1 MAIQALPRHGE
12 SSTRNPVVTLRQ
24 IIATVLAGLVLGA
37 CAPLPASPPP
47 QLAKRAPAVWHQPAA
62 GQLTREFGEATL
74 YRNVQ
79 LRRLVDQATTA
90 NPALNAQRLRL
101 EALRHEISNIA
112 ADLYP
117 SADLTLETS
126 RSARRAA
133 DTATLFNTNIQPQ
146 LNLNWNLDLWG
157 QLSNAQ
163 QAAMLDY
170 LAERASLRHA
180 KNTLAAQVGSLYWE
194 IAAQDQRV
202 DVAERRLDNAQQSHD
217 IVARGYALGINAALD
232 LYLARNELETQRAAV
247 QQERQRQM
255 ERVVELQTIL
265 GQPPSGALA
274 VTPTLPEWDSQP
286 EILQPVSALNHRAD
300 IEQAWLQWIAGDA
313 RRAAAYKARLPQLQ
327 LSANL
332 GYSDNSISDLLEGGL
347 WSLAANFSQPL
358 FNAGQL
364 RARYQR
370 TQVQMQAL
378 QQDYL
383 AAVDR
388 ALGEVEI
395 ALSRAEKLQASLG
408 ALEKAEHSAAE
419 ALKLSI
425 TLYERGLVSYTTVLE
440 SQQRAFDS
448 ALTTIDARN
457 TIAQNRV
464 ALYLALGGQFYS
476 SATQLTL

>member
-1 MAIQALPRHGE
+1 
-12 SSTRNPVVTLRQ
+12 
-24 IIATVLAGLVLGA
+24 
-37 CAPLPASPPP
+37 
-47 QLAKRAPAVWHQPAA
+47 
-62 GQLTREFGEATL
+62 
-74 YRNVQ
+74 
-79 LRRLVDQATTA
+79 
-90 NPALNAQRLRL
+90 
-101 EALRHEISNIA
+101 
-112 ADLYP
+112 
-117 SADLTLETS
+117 
-126 RSARRAA
+126 
-133 DTATLFNTNIQPQ
+133 
-146 LNLNWNLDLWG
+146 
-157 QLSNAQ
+157 
-163 QAAMLDY
+163 
-170 LAERASLRHA
+170 
-180 KNTLAAQVGSLYWE
+180 
-194 IAAQDQRV
+194 
-202 DVAERRLDNAQQSHD
+202 
-217 IVARGYALGINAALD
+217 VARGYALGINAALD